1 MNSTYQPRP
10 TLSPYQR
17 MRTEALDVRS
27 PSHPVMDEIQKC
39 LGKYQLEIVVEEDA
53 QTLAM
58 FKHIPG
64 LIAFIATIK
73 SNGRIAGQ
81 GRGSACLSSTNRFI
95 ERAVHCAF
103 NSSVVDSVMRS
114 TKVLDVL
121 LPSAGASLQNLDVE
135 MHRGNASY
143 ANEPYPEQERY
154 PAREAY
160 AAKEYAP
167 AGISEKQK
175 SFLLGL
181 INKLRDKDEKN
192 HWLGRVGGMT
202 TREASAAIQ
211 ELKG

>member
-1 MNSTYQPRP
+1 MNSTYQPRSVV
-10 TLSPYQR
+10 SPYQR
-17 MRTEALDVRS
+17 MRAEALDVRS
-27 PSHPVMDEIQKC
+27 PSHPVLEEIQKC
-39 LGKYQLEIVVEEDA
+39 LGVYQLEVVVEEDA

-73 SNGRIAGQ
+73 SNGRIVGQ
-81 GRGSACLSSTNRFI
+81 GRGSACLSSTSRFI

-103 NSSVVDSVMRS
+103 NSAVVDSVMRS

-121 LPSAGASLQNLDVE
+121 LPSTGTTLRDLDTE
-135 MHRGNASY
+135 MRGGEASY
-143 ANEPYPEQERY
+143 TEPFPEQERY
-154 PAREAY
+154 PAREY
-160 AAKEYAP
+160 SP

-181 INKLRDKDEKN
+181 INKIRDKDEKN
-192 HWLGRVGGMT
+192 HWLERMNGMT

>member
-1 MNSTYQPRP
+1 MNSTYQPRPVAP

-17 MRTEALDVRS
+17 MRAEALDVRS

-39 LGKYQLEIVVEEDA
+39 VGKYQLEVVVEEDA

-73 SNGRIAGQ
+73 CGNRIVGQ

-103 NSSVVDSVMRS
+103 NSSVVDAVMRS

-121 LPSAGASLQNLDVE
+121 LPSADATLQNLDAE
-135 MHRGNASY
+135 MRGGAASY
-143 ANEPYPEQERY
+143 TNEPYPEQERY
-154 PAREAY
+154 PAREY
-160 AAKEYAP
+160 SP

-181 INKLRDKDEKN
+181 INKIRDKDEKN
-192 HWLGRVGGMT
+192 HWLERVGSMT

>member
-1 MNSTYQPRP
+1 MKKQMS
-10 TLSPYQR
+10 
-17 MRTEALDVRS
+17 DVHS
-27 PSHPVMDEIQKC
+27 PSHPVMDEINKC
-39 LGKYQLEIVVEEDA
+39 VGTYQLEVVVEEDA

-64 LIAFIATIK
+64 LIAFIATIE
-73 SNGRIAGQ
+73 SNGRIVGQ

-103 NSSVVDSVMRS
+103 NSAVVDSVMRS

-121 LPSAGASLQNLDVE
+121 LPSAGEASRDLDTE
-135 MHRGNASY
+135 MRGGDASY

-154 PAREAY
+154 PAREY
-160 AAKEYAP
+160 TP

-181 INKLRDKDEKN
+181 INKIRDKDEKN
-192 HWLGRVGGMT
+192 HWLERVDGMT

>member
-1 MNSTYQPRP
+1 MNNATYYRKPVSVV
-10 TLSPYQR
+10 SPYQI
-17 MRTEALDVRS
+17 MKKQMADVRS
-27 PSHPVMDEIQKC
+27 PSHPVMDEINKC
-39 LGKYQLEIVVEEDA
+39 LGVYQLEIVVEEDN
-53 QTLAM
+53 QTLNM

-64 LIAFIATIK
+64 LIAFIATIQ
-73 SNGRIAGQ
+73 SNGRIVGQ

-103 NSSVVDSVMRS
+103 NSAVVDSVMRS

-121 LPSAGASLQNLDVE
+121 LPSTGAAVRDLDTE
-135 MHRGNASY
+135 MRGGEASY
-143 ANEPYPEQERY
+143 TEPY

-167 AGISEKQK
+167 VGISEKQK

-181 INKLRDKDEKN
+181 INKIRDADEKN
-192 HWLGRVGGMT
+192 HWLERVDSMT

>member
-1 MNSTYQPRP
+1 MKKQMS
-10 TLSPYQR
+10 
-17 MRTEALDVRS
+17 DVRS
-27 PSHPVMDEIQKC
+27 PSHPVMDEINKC
-39 LGKYQLEIVVEEDA
+39 VGTYQLEVVVEEDA

-64 LIAFIATIK
+64 LIAFIATIE
-73 SNGRIAGQ
+73 SNGRIVGQ

-103 NSSVVDSVMRS
+103 NSAVVDSVMRS

-121 LPSAGASLQNLDVE
+121 LPSAGEASRDLDTE
-135 MHRGNASY
+135 MRGGDASY

-154 PAREAY
+154 PAREY
-160 AAKEYAP
+160 TP

-181 INKLRDKDEKN
+181 INKIRDKDEKN
-192 HWLGRVGGMT
+192 HWLERVDGMT